1 MSSRA
6 LRYVTIPAA
15 VTIATVGCTTI
26 PSGRTG
32 VEWTYSGGT
41 LERPLGEGFHWVS
54 PLSQIYLVDMRE
66 QQREEDLNVLANN
79 GLDITISASVLYQ
92 PIPGQAPELVKQ
104 IGPDYY
110 DAVIGPYVRSSARR
124 VVGRYGPEEVYS
136 TKREQIER
144 EIRDQVS
151 EKLAG
156 MHVRVDAI
164 LIREVRLP
172 AEVQQ
177 AIQTKLR
184 EEQRA
189 LEMKFVLDRSRQEA
203 ERKRIEAKGIA
214 DYQSIISAGLN
225 PQIIEWQGI
234 QATEQLAQS
243 PNSKVIIIG
252 SGKEG
257 LPVIL
262 NAAPASPAAVATT
275 TASAAAQ

>member
-1 MSSRA
+1 MSHRTIKC
-6 LRYVTIPAA
+6 VTLAA
-15 VTIATVGCTTI
+15 VSSIAAVACTTI

-32 VEWTYSGGT
+32 VEWTYSRGT
-41 LERPLGEGFHWVS
+41 INRPLTEGFHFVS
-54 PLSQIYLVDMRE
+54 PLSQVYLVDMRE
-66 QQREEDLNVLANN
+66 QQHEEDVNVLANN
-79 GLDITISASVLYQ
+79 GLDIMLAASVLYQ
-92 PIPGQAPELVKQ
+92 PVAGQAYELIKQ

-110 DAVIGPYVRSSARR
+110 DAIIGPYVRSSARR

-144 EIRDQVS
+144 EIRDQVE
-151 EKLAG
+151 EKLQG

-172 AEVQQ
+172 AEVQA

-189 LEMKFVLDRSRQEA
+189 LEMKFVLDRARQEA
-203 ERKRIEAKGIA
+203 EEKRIEAKGIA
-214 DYQSIISAGLN
+214 DYQATISAGLN

-234 QATEQLAQS
+234 EATEKLADS
-243 PNSKVIIIG
+243 PNSKVIVIG
-252 SGKEG
+252 SGKGG

-262 NAAPASPAAVATT
+262 NAGSTAAPQT
-275 TASAAAQ
+275 TASTAER

>member
-1 MSSRA
+1 MSPR
-6 LRYVTIPAA
+6 TISSLILAA
-15 VTIATVGCTTI
+15 ILLATSAGCTTI

-32 VEWTYSGGT
+32 VEWTYTRGT
-41 LERPLGEGFHWVS
+41 IDRPLTEGFHFVS
-54 PLSQIYLVDMRE
+54 PLSRVYLVDMRE
-66 QQREEDLNVLANN
+66 QQHEEDLNVLADN
-79 GLDITISASVLYQ
+79 GLDITLAASVLYE
-92 PIPGQAPELVKQ
+92 PAAGQAYELIKQ

-110 DAVIGPYVRSSARR
+110 DAVVGPYVRSSARR

-144 EIRDQVS
+144 EIRDNVQA
-151 EKLAG
+151 KLQG
-156 MHVRVDAI
+156 MHVRVEAI

-189 LEMKFVLDRSRQEA
+189 LEMKFVLDRARQEA

-214 DYQSIISAGLN
+214 DYQATISAGLN
-225 PQIIEWQGI
+225 AKIIEWQGI
-234 QATEQLAQS
+234 EATEKIADS

-262 NAAPASPAAVATT
+262 NSASTATAT
-275 TASAAAQ
+275 PQATASTAER

>member
-1 MSSRA
+1 MKHPSIRS
-6 LRYVTIPAA
+6 LTLMA
-15 VTIATVGCTTI
+15 VLATASVACTTI

-32 VEWTYSGGT
+32 VEWTYSRGT
-41 LERPLGEGFHWVS
+41 VERPLTEGFHLIS
-54 PLSQIYLVDMRE
+54 PLSRVYLVDMRE
-66 QQREEDLNVLANN
+66 QQHEEDLNVLANN
-79 GLDITISASVLYQ
+79 GLDITLDASVLYQ
-92 PIPGQAPELVKQ
+92 PVVGQAYELIKQ

-110 DAVIGPYVRSSARR
+110 DAVIGPYVRSAARR

-136 TKREQIER
+136 TMREQIER
-144 EIRDQVS
+144 EIRDEVQQ
-151 EKLAG
+151 KLQG

-164 LIREVRLP
+164 LIREVSLP

-189 LEMKFVLDRSRQEA
+189 LEMKFVLDRARQEA
-203 ERKRIEAKGIA
+203 EEKRIEAKGIA
-214 DYQSIISAGLN
+214 DYQATISAGLN

-234 QATEQLAQS
+234 EATEKLADS

-262 NAAPASPAAVATT
+262 NSGAATPARQVTSAT
-275 TASAAAQ
+275 AQR

>member
-1 MSSRA
+1 MNPRA
-6 LRYVTIPAA
+6 LRA
-15 VTIATVGCTTI
+15 VALTAVLTMASVGCTTI
-26 PSGRTG
+26 PSGRAG

-41 LERPLGEGFHWVS
+41 IDRTLTEGFHFVS
-54 PLSQIYLVDMRE
+54 PLSKVYLVDMRE

-79 GLDITISASVLYQ
+79 GLDITLSASVLYE
-92 PIPGQAPELVKQ
+92 PVAGQAYELIKQ
-104 IGPDYY
+104 IGPNYY
-110 DAVIGPYVRSSARR
+110 DAVVGPYVRSSARR

-144 EIRDQVS
+144 EIRDQVE
-151 EKLAG
+151 EKLQG
-156 MHVRVDAI
+156 MHVRVEAI

-172 AEVQQ
+172 TEVQA

-189 LEMKFVLDRSRQEA
+189 LEMKFVLDRARQEA

-214 DYQSIISAGLN
+214 DYQATISAGLN
-225 PQIIEWQGI
+225 PKIIEWQGI
-234 QATEQLAQS
+234 EATEKLADS

-262 NAAPASPAAVATT
+262 NSGSTATPVATAS
-275 TASAAAQ
+275 TAQR